1 MAVIIKC
8 PGHAFLRPDRGQTV
22 CRTEILPE
30 VFLDFLQENGY
41 DVSV

>member
-1 MAVIIKC
+1 MAVIIKRS
-8 PGHAFLRPDRGQTV
+8 GRVFLRSGRGQTV